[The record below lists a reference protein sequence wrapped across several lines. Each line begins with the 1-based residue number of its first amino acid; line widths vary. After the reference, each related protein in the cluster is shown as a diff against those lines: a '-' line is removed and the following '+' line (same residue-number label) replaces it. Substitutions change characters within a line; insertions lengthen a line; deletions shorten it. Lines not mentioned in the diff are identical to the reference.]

1 MKELVLSPDQERAV
15 LSDATAIVVVAGAGG
30 GKTEVVAH
38 RIERLLLDSED
49 DAYRVVAVSYT
60 VKASDELRA
69 RLADRLGD
77 LHRRVDTDT
86 IHGFALSLL
95 RQHGTRIGL
104 PVEPEILSRNEDR
117 AELLG
122 SWLTQSGRS
131 VPEDPS
137 LMLAQFDL
145 ARARC
150 QDVPLLADWREALRL
165 NGAVDYAAMLERAV
179 ELVEGAWMSQHLKRI
194 YQHVVVDEAQNLTPA
209 QYRFLT
215 LVIGDP
221 SAEHLHAVLVG
232 DERQSIVDFA
242 GADRTL
248 IARFADEYGAER
260 IELNTNYRSAR
271 TIIDVGRVVADA
283 LGQPTSGSESVEFP
297 AEGSVALQECSTEE
311 AEGKF
316 VSDWIA
322 ALLSDGLDVAVVAP
336 GEATTVQLEQIAVL
350 ARSAASLRSV
360 RDALTVRNIESASS
374 STEDD
379 WVASS
384 AAKAVIEMIE
394 YRSAPDHIASRRR
407 LAKLAGKA
415 GADWEEPESLLQS
428 STDPSVVA
436 LARLTDAKD
445 AEALLEATEDLE
457 IDDPDWPD
465 DLGQLNLAWRSFVDR
480 TDTVER
486 TFGNFRQH
494 IARCQRGDSLDPG
507 VRLLTVH
514 KAQGREFKAVAV
526 IGCNEGQFPDF
537 RAKTSAEKA
546 AELRTLYVAISR
558 PARALLLTRAKQRQT
573 RFGLRVTDPSSFLA
587 IVAKAI
593 SR

>member
-1 MKELVLSPDQERAV
+1 VKELVLSPDQQRAV
-15 LSDATAIVVVAGAGG
+15 LSDATAIVVVAGAGS

-60 VKASDELRA
+60 VKASEELRE

-194 YQHVVVDEAQNLTPA
+194 YQHVVVDEAQDLTPA

-242 GADRTL
+242 GADRAL
-248 IARFADEYGAER
+248 IARFAEEYQAER
-260 IELNTNYRSAR
+260 IGLNTNYRSAR
-271 TIIDVGRVVADA
+271 TIIDVGRVVAGA
-283 LGQPTSGSESVEFP
+283 LGQPPSGSESVEFP
-297 AEGSVALQECSTEE
+297 AEGSVALRECSTEE

-322 ALLSDGLDVAVVAP
+322 ALLSDGLDTGRVDFVQGKMASRRIVLVRSGVRGPAQFPRVAFEALLDGLCFPLPRSVLLLLPEAGEREEIPVDDELLEAGVTVAASALGAVVARGKDRAVGRGSRLP
-336 GEATTVQLEQIAVL
+336 NQQLL
-350 ARSAASLRSV
+350 C
-360 RDALTVRNIESASS
+360 SS
-374 STEDD
+374 DTKDLLLEGL
-379 WVASS
+379 ASS
-384 AAKAVIEMIE
+384 ASE
-394 YRSAPDHIASRRR
+394 
-407 LAKLAGKA
+407 
-415 GADWEEPESLLQS
+415 Q
-428 STDPSVVA
+428 
-436 LARLTDAKD
+436 
-445 AEALLEATEDLE
+445 
-457 IDDPDWPD
+457 
-465 DLGQLNLAWRSFVDR
+465 
-480 TDTVER
+480 
-486 TFGNFRQH
+486 
-494 IARCQRGDSLDPG
+494 LDPAW
-507 VRLLTVH
+507 VR
-514 KAQGREFKAVAV
+514 
-526 IGCNEGQFPDF
+526 
-537 RAKTSAEKA
+537 
-546 AELRTLYVAISR
+546 
-558 PARALLLTRAKQRQT
+558 
-573 RFGLRVTDPSSFLA
+573 
-587 IVAKAI
+587 
-593 SR
+593 